1 MTPRRRASVIAAIVA
16 LGVAVAGCKSVS
28 NPFRSHPKPSA
39 IPAGQRISLLELN
52 DQLKV
57 SDALKGQDFFLPAPA
72 PQAEWPLAGG
82 TLEQSVEN
90 VDAAP
95 DFRVAWKRGFG
106 LKSGAHA
113 HVTAPPIMA
122 AGKVFVMDAGAT
134 VSAHDAQTG
143 SQLWRVDLKPK
154 FKSARARFKL
164 GRNRGSDHDAFGGGL
179 AYADGKLYVASGFR
193 MVAQLDPNTGAVNWS
208 TPTDAPIHNAPTVAD
223 GRVYVVDVDDELLT
237 YDAAT
242 GTPDW
247 THQAL
252 TEPARML
259 VASSPAVSNGTI
271 VASFASGELVA
282 MRSDNGTELWNQP
295 LSRTTRSNALSE
307 IRDIAGRPVIYKGD
321 VFAISHANVLA
332 DTDLRTG
339 TVRWQLPLSGITSPW
354 PAGDVVF
361 AVGLD
366 GTVICAARE
375 SGQLYWSVDLNAPDL
390 TKKSKKGPKRSH
402 AVWSSPIL
410 AGNRLITVSSG
421 GEAVALNAKSGAIER
436 RLKIGDDVLLGPI
449 AAGGTIY
456 VVSQNAD
463 LIAIR

>member
-1 MTPRRRASVIAAIVA
+1 MTPRRHASVIAAIAVVGLVA
-16 LGVAVAGCKSVS
+16 AGCHSVS
-28 NPFRSHPKPSA
+28 NPFHSRPKPSRA
-39 IPAGQRISLLELN
+39 SPGQRISLLELS

-57 SDALKGQDFFLPAPA
+57 SESLKGQDFFLPAPS
-72 PQAEWPLAGG
+72 PQADWPLAGG

-95 DFRVAWKRGFG
+95 DFRVAWRKTFG
-106 LKSGAHA
+106 LKSGSHA

-122 AGKVFVMDAGAT
+122 AGKLFVMDAGAA
-134 VSAHDAQTG
+134 VSAHDPQTG
-143 SQLWRVDLKPK
+143 AQIWRTDLKP
-154 FKSARARFKL
+154 AKL
-164 GRNRGSDHDAFGGGL
+164 KGKGKGKGEPDHDAFGGGL
-179 AYADGKLYVASGFR
+179 AFADGKLYVASGFR
-193 MVAQLDPNTGAVNWS
+193 LVAQLDADTGRVNWL
-208 TPTDAPIHNAPTVAD
+208 TRTDAPLHDAPTVSD
-223 GRVYVVDVDDELLT
+223 GRVYIVDVDDELLT
-237 YDAAT
+237 FDTAT

-259 VASSPAVSNGTI
+259 VASSPAVSNGTL

-321 VFAISHANVLA
+321 VFAISHADVMA

-366 GTVICAARE
+366 GSVICAARD
-375 SGQLYWSVDLNAPDL
+375 SGQLYWVTDLNAPGPP
-390 TKKSKKGPKRSH
+390 SKKDKKPPKRSR

-410 AGNRLITVSSG
+410 ADNRLITVSDS
-421 GEAVALNAKSGAIER
+421 GEAVAINAKTGEVER

-449 AAGGTIY
+449 AAGGMIY
-456 VVSQNAD
+456 LVSQKAD

>member
-1 MTPRRRASVIAAIVA
+1 MTPRRHASVIAAIAVVGLVA
-16 LGVAVAGCKSVS
+16 AGCHSVS
-28 NPFRSHPKPSA
+28 NPFHSRPKPSRA
-39 IPAGQRISLLELN
+39 SPGQRISLLELS

-57 SDALKGQDFFLPAPA
+57 SDSLKGQDFFLPAPS
-72 PQAEWPLAGG
+72 PQADWPLAGG

-95 DFRVAWKRGFG
+95 DFRVVWKRPFG

-122 AGKVFVMDAGAT
+122 AGKLFVMDAGAA
-134 VSAHDAQTG
+134 VSAHDPQTG
-143 SQLWRVDLKPK
+143 APLWRTDLKPQ
-154 FKSARARFKL
+154 S
-164 GRNRGSDHDAFGGGL
+164 RGKRSKIQPDHDAFGGGL
-179 AYADGKLYVASGFR
+179 AFADGKLYVASGFR
-193 MVAQLDPNTGAVNWS
+193 LVAQLDPNTGAVNWL
-208 TPTDAPIHNAPTVAD
+208 TRTDAPLHDAPTVSD

-237 YDAAT
+237 FDTAT

-259 VASSPAVSNGTI
+259 VASSPAVANGTL

-321 VFAISHANVLA
+321 VFAISHADVMA

-366 GTVICAARE
+366 GSVICAARE
-375 SGQLYWSVDLNAPDL
+375 SGQLYWVTDLNAPGPP
-390 TKKSKKGPKRSH
+390 KKKDKKPPKRSR

-410 AGNRLITVSSG
+410 ADNRLITVSDDG
-421 GEAVALNAKSGAIER
+421 DAVAINAKTGVVER
-436 RLKIGDDVLLGPI
+436 RIKVGDDVLLGPI

-456 VVSQNAD
+456 LVSQKAD

>member
-1 MTPRRRASVIAAIVA
+1 MTPRRHASVIAAI
-16 LGVAVAGCKSVS
+16 AVASLAIAGCSSTHNLFAARPKVS
-28 NPFRSHPKPSA
+28 RASP
-39 IPAGQRISLLELN
+39 GQRISLLELS

-57 SDALKGQDFFLPAPA
+57 SDSLRGQDFFLPAPA
-72 PQAEWPLAGG
+72 PQADWPLAGG

-95 DFRVAWKRGFG
+95 NFQVAWRRNFG

-113 HVTAPPIMA
+113 HVMAPPIMA
-122 AGKVFVMDAGAT
+122 AGKVFVMDAGAV

-143 SQLWRVDLKPK
+143 APIWRTDLKPK
-154 FKSARARFKL
+154 NKRER
-164 GRNRGSDHDAFGGGL
+164 DAFGGGL
-179 AYADGKLYVASGFR
+179 AFADGELYVSSGFR
-193 MVAQLDPNTGAVNWS
+193 LVAQLDPNSGRVNWV
-208 TPTDAPIHNAPTVAD
+208 TRTDAPLHNAPTVAD

-237 YDAAT
+237 YDTAS

-252 TEPARML
+252 TEPARMM
-259 VASSPAVSNGTI
+259 VASSPAVSNGTL

-321 VFAISHANVLA
+321 VFAMSHADVLA
-332 DTDLRTG
+332 ATELRTG
-339 TVRWQLPLSGITSPW
+339 TVLWQIPLSGITSPW

-366 GTVICAARE
+366 GTVLCAARD
-375 SGQLYWSVDLNAPDL
+375 SGQLYWLTDLNAPGPA
-390 TKKSKKGPKRSH
+390 KKGKKPPKRSR

-410 AGNRLITVSSG
+410 ASNRLITVSDT
-421 GEAVALNAKSGAIER
+421 GEAVAIDAKTGVVQRRIKLGA
-436 RLKIGDDVLLGPI
+436 DALLGPI
-449 AAGGTIY
+449 AANGTLY
-456 VVSQNAD
+456 VATQGAD

>member
-1 MTPRRRASVIAAIVA
+1 MTPRRHTSVIAAIAVA
-16 LGVAVAGCKSVS
+16 SLAVAGCKSLP
-28 NPFRSHPKPSA
+28 NPFHSPPKVSKASP
-39 IPAGQRISLLELN
+39 GQRISLLELN

-57 SDALKGQDFFLPAPA
+57 SDSLKGQDFFLPAPA
-72 PQAEWPLAGG
+72 PQAEWPLPGG

-95 DFRVAWKRGFG
+95 DFRVAWRRNFG

-143 SQLWRVDLKPK
+143 AQLWRTDLKPK
-154 FKSARARFKL
+154 AKGKSKK
-164 GRNRGSDHDAFGGGL
+164 GRERDAFGGGL
-179 AYADGKLYVASGFR
+179 AFADGKLYVASGFR
-193 MVAQLDPNTGAVNWS
+193 LVAQLDPNSGAVNWV
-208 TPTDAPIHNAPTVAD
+208 TPTDAPIHDAPTVTD
-223 GRVYVVDVDDELLT
+223 GRVYVIDVDDELLT
-237 YDAAT
+237 YDSAT

-259 VASSPAVSNGTI
+259 VASSPAVSNGTL

-295 LSRTTRSNALSE
+295 LSRTTRTNALSE

-321 VFAISHANVLA
+321 VFAISHADVMA

-339 TVRWQLPLSGITSPW
+339 SVRWQLPLSGITSPW
-354 PAGDVVF
+354 PAGDVVY

-375 SGQLYWSVDLNAPDL
+375 SGQLYWTADLNAPAP
-390 TKKSKKGPKRSH
+390 TKKGKKPNKRSRS
-402 AVWSSPIL
+402 VWSSPIL
-410 AGNRLITVSSG
+410 ASNRLIMVSSG
-421 GEAVALNAKSGAIER
+421 GEAIALNAKTGEVQQ
-436 RLKIGDDVLLGPI
+436 RLKLGDDALLGPI

-456 VVSQNAD
+456 VATQSAN

>member
-1 MTPRRRASVIAAIVA
+1 MTPRRRASVIAAIAAASLV
-16 LGVAVAGCKSVS
+16 VAGCHSIS
-28 NPFRSHPKPSA
+28 NPFAAKPKVSRAAP
-39 IPAGQRISLLELN
+39 GQRISLLELN

-95 DFRVAWKRGFG
+95 DFRVAWKRNFG

-113 HVTAPPIMA
+113 HVMAPPIMA

-143 SQLWRVDLKPK
+143 AELWRTNLKPTSK
-154 FKSARARFKL
+154 GKSKRDRSRDDK
-164 GRNRGSDHDAFGGGL
+164 DAFGGGL
-179 AYADGKLYVASGFR
+179 AFADGKLYVASGFR
-193 MVAQLDPNTGAVNWS
+193 LVAQLDPNTGQVSWV
-208 TPTDAPIHNAPTVAD
+208 TRTDAPLHDAPTVAD

-237 YDAAT
+237 YDAAS

-259 VASSPAVSNGTI
+259 VDSSPAVSNGTL

-295 LSRTTRSNALSE
+295 LSRTTRTNALSE
-307 IRDIAGRPVIYKGD
+307 IRDIAGRPVIYKGE
-321 VFAISHANVLA
+321 VFAMSHADVLA

-339 TVRWQLPLSGITSPW
+339 TVRWQLPLSGATSPW

-366 GTVICAARE
+366 GTVICAARD
-375 SGQLYWSVDLNAPDL
+375 SGQLYWTTDLNAPGL
-390 TKKSKKGPKRSH
+390 AKKGKKPPKRSR

-410 AGNRLITVSSG
+410 ASNRLITVSDS
-421 GEAVALNAKSGAIER
+421 GEAVAINAKTGVVEQ

-456 VVSQNAD
+456 VASQQAD

>member
-1 MTPRRRASVIAAIVA
+1 MTPRRHASVIAAIVA
-16 LGVAVAGCKSVS
+16 ASLVVAGCHTVH
-28 NPFRSHPKPSA
+28 NPFASRPKVSKASP
-39 IPAGQRISLLELN
+39 GQRISLLELN

-95 DFRVAWKRGFG
+95 DFRIAWRRNFG

-143 SQLWRVDLKPK
+143 AQLWRTNLKP
-154 FKSARARFKL
+154 AKL
-164 GRNRGSDHDAFGGGL
+164 KVRGKGKGEPDRDAFGGGL
-179 AYADGKLYVASGFR
+179 AFADGKLYVSSGFR
-193 MVAQLDPNTGAVNWS
+193 LVAQLDPNTGQVNWL
-208 TPTDAPIHNAPTVAD
+208 TRTDAPLHDAPTVAD

-237 YDAAT
+237 YDAGSGA
-242 GTPDW
+242 PDW

-259 VASSPAVSNGTI
+259 MASSPAVSNGTL

-321 VFAISHANVLA
+321 VFAISHADVMA

-375 SGQLYWSVDLNAPDL
+375 SGQLYWTTDLNATSLD
-390 TKKSKKGPKRSH
+390 KKGKKVAKRSR

-410 AGNRLITVSSG
+410 ASNRLIMVSSS
-421 GEAVALNAKSGAIER
+421 GEAVALNAKTGEVQR
-436 RLKIGDDVLLGPI
+436 RLKLGDDALLGPI

-456 VVSQNAD
+456 VVSQSAD